1 MKGIDIF
8 MDNELYILN
17 SINKG
22 IKMGMD
28 SISTIAEKV
37 GDGNFK
43 DDLLFQYD
51 KYNDILN
58 KVNAELKNHNDFP
71 SELPPMQK
79 VMGYFDIQLSTINDK
94 SNSHI
99 AEMLIKGTNMGIIEG
114 VKLKNQNPTASEP
127 IQNILDEFIKFQ
139 ENNVEKLKKY
149 L

>member
-1 MKGIDIF
+1 MNNPQYVL
-8 MDNELYILN
+8 NE
-17 SINKG
+17 INKG

-28 SISTIAEKV
+28 SISTISEKV
-37 GDGNFK
+37 GDNNFK

-51 KYNDILN
+51 KYNEILN
-58 KVNAELKNHNDFP
+58 RVNSELKNYDDFP
-71 SELPPMQK
+71 KELPTIQK
-79 VMGYFDIQLSTINDK
+79 TMGYIDIQLSTLNDK

-114 VKLKNQNPTASEP
+114 VKLKNRNPDIEP
-127 IQNILDEFIKFQ
+127 TISNILDDFIQFQ

>member
-1 MKGIDIF
+1 MERMIY
-8 MDNELYILN
+8 MNNAQYVLNE
-17 SINKG
+17 INKG

-28 SISTIAEKV
+28 SISTISEKV

-58 KVNAELKNHNDFP
+58 KVNSELRNYNNFP
-71 SELPPMQK
+71 EELPPMQK
-79 VMGYFDIQLSTINDK
+79 VMGYMDIQMSTITDK

-114 VKLKNQNPTASEP
+114 VKLKNQNPTLDTK

>member
-1 MKGIDIF
+1 
-8 MDNELYILN
+8 MDNPQYVLN
-17 SINKG
+17 EINKG

-28 SISTIAEKV
+28 SISTISEKV
-37 GDGNFK
+37 GDNNFK

-51 KYNDILN
+51 KYNEILN
-58 KVNAELKNHNDFP
+58 RVNSELKNYNDFP
-71 SELPPMQK
+71 KELPPMQK
-79 VMGYFDIQLSTINDK
+79 AMGYMDIQMSTLNDK

-114 VKLKNQNPTASEP
+114 VKLKNRNPDINPTIS
-127 IQNILDEFIKFQ
+127 NILDDFIQFQ

>member
-1 MKGIDIF
+1 MNNAQYVL
-8 MDNELYILN
+8 NE
-17 SINKG
+17 INKG

-28 SISTIAEKV
+28 SISTISEKV

-58 KVNAELKNHNDFP
+58 KVNSELRNYNNFP
-71 SELPPMQK
+71 EELPPMQK
-79 VMGYFDIQLSTINDK
+79 VMGYMDIQMSTITDK

-114 VKLKNQNPTASEP
+114 VKLKNQNPTLDTK

>member
-1 MKGIDIF
+1 
-8 MDNELYILN
+8 MDSPGYILN
-17 SINKG
+17 EINKG

-28 SISTIAEKV
+28 SISTISEKV

-58 KVNAELKNHNDFP
+58 KVNSELRNYNNFP
-71 SELPPMQK
+71 EELPPMQK
-79 VMGYFDIQLSTINDK
+79 VMGYMDIQMSTITDK

-114 VKLKNQNPTASEP
+114 VKLKNQNPTLDTK

>member
-1 MKGIDIF
+1 
-8 MDNELYILN
+8 MDNPQYVLN
-17 SINKG
+17 EINKG

-28 SISTIAEKV
+28 SISTISEKV
-37 GDGNFK
+37 GDDNFK

-51 KYNDILN
+51 KYNEILN
-58 KVNAELKNHNDFP
+58 RVNSELKNYDDFP
-71 SELPPMQK
+71 KELPTIQK
-79 VMGYFDIQLSTINDK
+79 TMGYIDIQLSTLNDK

-114 VKLKNQNPTASEP
+114 VKLKNRNPDIEP
-127 IQNILDEFIKFQ
+127 TISNILDDFIQFQ

>member
-1 MKGIDIF
+1 
-8 MDNELYILN
+8 MDSPEYILN
-17 SINKG
+17 EINKG

-28 SISTIAEKV
+28 SISTISEKI

-43 DDLLFQYD
+43 DDLLFQYE

-58 KVNAELKNHNDFP
+58 KVNSELKNYNDLP
-71 SELPPMQK
+71 AELPPMQK
-79 VMGYFDIQLSTINDK
+79 VMGYVDIQVNTLADK

-114 VKLKNQNPTASEP
+114 VKLKNKNPDADSK

>member
-1 MKGIDIF
+1 
-8 MDNELYILN
+8 MDNPQYVLN
-17 SINKG
+17 EINKG

-28 SISTIAEKV
+28 SISTISEKV
-37 GDGNFK
+37 GDNQFK

-51 KYNDILN
+51 KYNEILN
-58 KVNAELKNHNDFP
+58 RVNSELKNYDDFP
-71 SELPPMQK
+71 KELPTIQK
-79 VMGYFDIQLSTINDK
+79 TMGYIDIQMSTISDK

-114 VKLKNQNPTASEP
+114 VKLKNHNPDIEP
-127 IQNILDEFIKFQ
+127 AISNILDDFIQFQ

>member
-1 MKGIDIF
+1 
-8 MDNELYILN
+8 MDNPQYVLN
-17 SINKG
+17 EINKG

-28 SISTIAEKV
+28 SISTISEKV
-37 GDGNFK
+37 GDNNFK

-51 KYNDILN
+51 KYNEILN
-58 KVNAELKNHNDFP
+58 RVNSELKNYDDFP
-71 SELPPMQK
+71 KELPPMQK
-79 VMGYFDIQLSTINDK
+79 TMGYIDIQLSTLNDK

-114 VKLKNQNPTASEP
+114 VKLKNRNPDIEP
-127 IQNILDEFIKFQ
+127 TISNILDDFIQFQ

>member
-1 MKGIDIF
+1 
-8 MDNELYILN
+8 MDNPQYVLN
-17 SINKG
+17 EINKG

-28 SISTIAEKV
+28 SISTISEKV
-37 GDGNFK
+37 EDNNLK

-51 KYNDILN
+51 KYNEILN
-58 KVNAELKNHNDFP
+58 RVNSELKNFDDFP
-71 SELPPMQK
+71 KELPPMQK
-79 VMGYFDIQLSTINDK
+79 TMGYIEIQMSTLNDK

-114 VKLKNQNPTASEP
+114 VKLKNRNPDIEP
-127 IQNILDEFIKFQ
+127 TISNILDDFIQFQ

>member
-1 MKGIDIF
+1 
-8 MDNELYILN
+8 MDNSVYILN
-17 SINKG
+17 EINKG

-28 SISTIAEKV
+28 SISTISEKV

-58 KVNAELKNHNDFP
+58 KVNSELKNYNDFP
-71 SELPPMQK
+71 QELPPMQK
-79 VMGYFDIQLSTINDK
+79 VMGYMDIQASTIVDK

-114 VKLKNQNPTASEP
+114 VKLKNQNPDANP
-127 IQNILDEFIKFQ
+127 KIQNILDEFIKFQ

>member
-1 MKGIDIF
+1 
-8 MDNELYILN
+8 MDNPQYVLN
-17 SINKG
+17 EINKG

-28 SISTIAEKV
+28 SISTISEKV
-37 GDGNFK
+37 EDNNFK

-51 KYNDILN
+51 KYNEILN
-58 KVNAELKNHNDFP
+58 RVNSELKNFDDFP
-71 SELPPMQK
+71 KELPPMQK
-79 VMGYFDIQLSTINDK
+79 TMGYIEIQMSTLNDK

-114 VKLKNQNPTASEP
+114 VKLKNRNPDIEP
-127 IQNILDEFIKFQ
+127 TISNILNDFIQFQ

>member
-1 MKGIDIF
+1 
-8 MDNELYILN
+8 MDNPQYVLN
-17 SINKG
+17 EINKG

-28 SISTIAEKV
+28 SISTISEKV
-37 GDGNFK
+37 GDNNFK

-51 KYNDILN
+51 KYNEILN
-58 KVNAELKNHNDFP
+58 RVNSELKNYDDFP
-71 SELPPMQK
+71 KELPPIQK
-79 VMGYFDIQLSTINDK
+79 TIGFIDIQISTLNDK

-114 VKLKNQNPTASEP
+114 VKLKNRNPDIEP
-127 IQNILDEFIKFQ
+127 NISNILDDFIQFQ